1 MPRCI
6 TRKKGR
12 VVDVVTQ
19 VIFGTPPRWR
29 GVGQIGGEPQD
40 HTAFGSANGTDRNR
54 KRKVRKT
61 YCFSKD
67 WWVHRGHVL
76 HDVQLQLLL
85 AGEDA
90 EDGIW

>member
-1 MPRCI
+1 M
-6 TRKKGR
+6 
-12 VVDVVTQ
+12 DVVTQ
-19 VIFGTPPRWR
+19 VIFGTAAAVEAVLVKS
-29 GVGQIGGEPQD
+29 GVSHRIN
-40 HTAFGSANGTDRNR
+40 TAFVDRHNGTDRNR
-54 KRKVRKT
+54 NTRKVRKT